1 MQLRKRNK
9 FTIIANAALLDQ
21 RLSFKAKGLLALLL
35 SRPDGWNFKVEW
47 LVNQS
52 QDGREAVR
60 SGLKELEAVG
70 YLKRQARRVE
80 GGRLEGWV
88 WFVTDDPADT
98 GEGLPD
104 EPENP
109 DEDDSPD
116 GLTEVRETRPAV
128 PSEDINN
135 TELTNTDLT
144 NTDSEEGERGRSDF
158 RSHTPP
164 QKDPIQQ
171 RRETHRNNLA
181 LEEQIFKSIGT
192 ELTIKLRELQE
203 ISGRRGAAWWGW
215 LREHVAPHMDRLGP
229 DFPAGVAA
237 AIKAFHGSNSPQRWG
252 LQDFVK
258 ALEGYTPPP
267 KPVRKPSK
275 EEALTAILSDILAE
289 EDDGAGD

>member
-35 SRPDGWNFKVEW
+35 SRPDGWNFRVEW

-60 SGLKELEAVG
+60 SGLKELEAAG
-70 YLKRQARRVE
+70 YMKRQARRVE

-109 DEDDSPD
+109 DEGDSSD
-116 GLTEVRETRPAV
+116 GLTEARETRLTV

-135 TELTNTDLT
+135 TELTNTELT
-144 NTDSEEGERGRSDF
+144 NTDNEEGERGKPAF
-158 RSHTPP
+158 RLDPP
-164 QKDPIQQ
+164 PPLKDPIQQ
-171 RRETHRNNLA
+171 RRESHRKNLT
-181 LEEQIFKSIGT
+181 LEESVFERIGSD
-192 ELTIKLRELQE
+192 LSAKLREVQE
-203 ISGRRGAAWWGW
+203 ISARRGAAWYGW
-215 LREHVAPHMDRLGP
+215 LREHVAPHMERLGP
-229 DFPAGVAA
+229 DFPAAVAA
-237 AIKAFHGSNSPQRWG
+237 AVRAFHASSDPRRYG

-258 ALEGYTPPP
+258 SLAAYTPPP
-267 KPVRKPSK
+267 KPKPTRD
-275 EEALTAILSDILAE
+275 EQLAAILADI
-289 EDDGAGD
+289 